1 MPKAGSTPG
10 AIIRSAR
17 QKKGLTGADLGRL
30 VGTSK
35 ETIHKIEKGL
45 TRNSS
50 VLPEIARVLELPLS
64 AFAGQPGSTKGHD
77 DNEARTRPLGFVT
90 AGSGIPLYPCAERA
104 EGMVL
109 VNFEPIDFLKRPAPL
124 MHVQGAYA
132 VLVDG
137 SAMVPAL
144 EPGDTALIN
153 PRLFPRKNM
162 SGLFL
167 EASEESVRGAFRRY
181 EGQSERVWRVFQWQP
196 QRSGTL
202 ERSEWP
208 RVHAVVGKY
217 SWR

>member
-10 AIIRSAR
+10 AIIRNAR

-35 ETIHKIEKGL
+35 ETIHKIEKDL

-109 VNFEPIDFLKRPAPL
+109 VNFEPIDF
-124 MHVQGAYA
+124 
-132 VLVDG
+132 
-137 SAMVPAL
+137 
-144 EPGDTALIN
+144 
-153 PRLFPRKNM
+153 
-162 SGLFL
+162 
-167 EASEESVRGAFRRY
+167 
-181 EGQSERVWRVFQWQP
+181 
-196 QRSGTL
+196 
-202 ERSEWP
+202 
-208 RVHAVVGKY
+208 
-217 SWR
+217 